1 VAGDAWQGQKA
12 GPDQAAVREGGQLA
26 GLTGGVTEVLPGPE
40 EDHHPMRFTDE
51 QAEARDELT
60 QAAPGYRLTRD
71 PGDGWP
77 MVPGR

>member
-1 VAGDAWQGQKA
+1 
-12 GPDQAAVREGGQLA
+12 
-26 GLTGGVTEVLPGPE
+26 
-40 EDHHPMRFTDE
+40 MRFTDE